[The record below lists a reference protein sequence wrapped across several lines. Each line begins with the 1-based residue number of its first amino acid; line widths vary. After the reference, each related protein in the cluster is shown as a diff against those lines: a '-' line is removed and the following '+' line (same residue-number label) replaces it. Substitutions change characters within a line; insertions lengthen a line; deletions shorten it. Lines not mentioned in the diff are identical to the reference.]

1 MSTQGHK
8 RQIGYTISF
17 DDAPCMGLTRLF
29 FSTTNMVEDAKV
41 ICDTCNYK
49 RECLEFAL
57 STKQSD
63 GVWGGINFSNT
74 REFSAFKRNLRRY
87 ANK

>member
-1 MSTQGHK
+1 
-8 RQIGYTISF
+8 
-17 DDAPCMGLTRLF
+17 
-29 FSTTNMVEDAKV
+29 MVEDAKV
-41 ICDTCNYK
+41 ICDTCNYR

-57 STKQSD
+57 TTKQSD